1 MKKTMMLGAA
11 ALALAVAAPSFAQDR
26 TAPGS
31 PGTRPPAGQTDR
43 SADKAMQERMA
54 RLTGAQP
61 AEKVAVSGDALI
73 GTEIRNTQD
82 KKIGSV
88 KDIILADGKITAIIV
103 ARGGVLGMGTD
114 YHQVEFAQVKI
125 TSDMDTVVLDL
136 SEDQVKALP
145 KMAYDDGKWNPAP
158 AKADDRTSPPRTAP
172 SAPPSR
178 TQTPATPAPKTDMN
192 KDEPAPKTDTPAPKN
207 Q

>member
-11 ALALAVAAPSFAQDR
+11 ALALAVAAPSYAQDR
-26 TAPGS
+26 TAPGT
-31 PGTRPPAGQTDR
+31 PGTKPPVTQTDR
-43 SADKAMQERMA
+43 SADKAVQERMA
-54 RLTGAQP
+54 RLTAAEP
-61 AEKVAVSGDALI
+61 AEKLAVSGDALI

-88 KDIILADGKITAIIV
+88 KDIILADGKITAIVV

-114 YHQVEFAQVKI
+114 YHQVEFAQVKM
-125 TSDMDTVVLDL
+125 TADMETVVIDL

-145 KMAYDDGKWNPAP
+145 KLAYDDGKWGP
-158 AKADDRTSPPRTAP
+158 AKTAADRDRASPPRTAP
-172 SAPPSR
+172 AAPPSR
-178 TQTPATPAPKTDMN
+178 TDTPAPKTDMK
-192 KDEPAPKTDTPAPKN
+192 KDEAPAPKTDTPAPKN

>member
-26 TAPGS
+26 TPPGAPGTK
-31 PGTRPPAGQTDR
+31 PPVTRTDR
-43 SADKAMQERMA
+43 AADKAMQERMA

-61 AEKVAVSGDALI
+61 AEKLAVSGDALI

-88 KDIILADGKITAIIV
+88 KDIVLADGKITAIIV

-114 YHQVEFAQVKI
+114 YHQVEIAQVKL
-125 TSDMDTVVLDL
+125 TADMETVVLDL

-145 KMAYDDGKWNPAP
+145 KMAYDKGQWGPVP
-158 AKADDRTSPPRTAP
+158 AKADRASPPKTAP
-172 SAPPSR
+172 AAPPSR
-178 TQTPATPAPKTDMN
+178 TQPAAPALKTDMN
-192 KDEPAPKTDTPAPKN
+192 KDDPMKKEAPAPKN

>member
-1 MKKTMMLGAA
+1 MKRTMMLGAA

-31 PGTRPPAGQTDR
+31 PGTRPPAGQADR

-61 AEKVAVSGDALI
+61 AEKAAVSGDALI

-88 KDIILADGKITAIIV
+88 KDIVLADGKITAIIV

-114 YHQVEFAQVKI
+114 YHQVEFKQVKI
-125 TSDMDTVVLDL
+125 TSDMETVVLDL

-145 KMAYDDGKWNPAP
+145 KMAYEAGKWGPVP
-158 AKADDRTSPPRTAP
+158 AKADRPSPPRTAP

-178 TQTPATPAPKTDMN
+178 TQTPAPKTDTK